1 MSGSHVFMLHVL
13 EEPQFSVGPLGKELR
28 LERSVEFLDCYFGSG
43 SVVHCWAESKNKQHE
58 PPSTKHQLM
67 RSTTAALSR
76 ALILRSEPGG
86 VLSYQCNTNN
96 DVIQI
101 TVLGHFTHL
110 GLSDTNV
117 WQFGVIINYIDRFKS
132 SKKTE
137 GNRNSAPVFP
147 PIGL

>member
-1 MSGSHVFMLHVL
+1 MSDSHVFMLHVL

-43 SVVHCWAESKNKQHE
+43 SVVHCWAESKNKHE
-58 PPSTKHQLM
+58 PRSTKHQLM

-76 ALILRSEPGG
+76 ALILWSEPGG

-96 DVIQI
+96 GIIQI

-110 GLSDTNV
+110 GPSDTNV
-117 WQFGVIINYIDRFKS
+117 WQFGVIINYNDRFKS

-137 GNRNSAPVFP
+137 GNWNSTPFFP
-147 PIGL
+147 PTGL